1 MYFSFIILYKVM
13 KNKTKSDQ
21 STNKKLF
28 VMNPGQL
35 NVISMID

>member
-1 MYFSFIILYKVM
+1 M
-13 KNKTKSDQ
+13 KNKTKIDQ

-35 NVISMID
+35 NVKSMIDWCLTSLSR